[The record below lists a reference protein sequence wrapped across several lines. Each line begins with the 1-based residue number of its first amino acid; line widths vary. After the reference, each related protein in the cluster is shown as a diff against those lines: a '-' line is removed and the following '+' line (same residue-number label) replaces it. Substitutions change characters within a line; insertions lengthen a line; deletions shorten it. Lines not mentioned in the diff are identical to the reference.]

1 MPSPATAWT
10 LAGHRATCHCPPA
23 TAVVSARLDLDDPAG
38 GIDLRTAAPGADV
51 LLAVDLGAL
60 HNTSGRVRLTDHW
73 VRGADVAA
81 VYEPVDPRRLRAT
94 AMWRAHRGSSPGP
107 LLWELVLSAQTS
119 LVESDASL
127 TVACTLAGDVVPWDV
142 AGALLV
148 RRPTSSALVAVHP
161 ADARGMTVTA
171 ADGRIRT
178 ECPLFS
184 TTIEK
189 GVLLR
194 GRVLAGIGPAAGDI
208 DWARAAIAAFAAAEP
223 PLTT

>member
-1 MPSPATAWT
+1 MPTTATAWT
-10 LAGHRATCHCPPA
+10 LAGNVATCRCPPT
-23 TAVVSARLDLDDPAG
+23 TACASARLDLDDPAA
-38 GIDLRTAAPGADV
+38 GIVMQTGAPEADA

-94 AMWRAHRGSSPGP
+94 AMWRSHDGSPAGAAV
-107 LLWELVLSAQTS
+107 WELVLSAQTS
-119 LVESDASL
+119 LVESDAAL
-127 TVACTLAGDVVPWDV
+127 TVACTLTGGVVPWDT

-148 RRPTSSALVAVHP
+148 RRAGSSALVAVHP

-171 ADGRIRT
+171 AEGRVRA

-194 GRVLAGIGPAAGDI
+194 GRVLAAIGPVAGDV
-208 DWARAAIAAFAAAEP
+208 DWARAAVAVFAAAEP